1 MAITFYTETMS
12 KIGFKR
18 DHLRASRRLKQ
29 FQVREINKT
38 SFILDGWKNAIG
50 KAESYPLIFDNL
62 N

>member
-29 FQVREINKT
+29 FQVRIVT
-38 SFILDGWKNAIG
+38 W
-50 KAESYPLIFDNL
+50 
-62 N
+62 